1 MSEAEILEL
10 TYDCTCKIIRKVSVK
25 DVDTGITSNTDVVI
39 ANNIK
44 CAISKLDKMSS
55 SINGEIGSIIS
66 NDTLFINPLADV
78 LPGDTLEVTNE
89 IGEKTIYLASK
100 PKYYKSHK
108 NIPVTEK
115 DRV

>member
-10 TYDCTCKIIRKVSVK
+10 TYFDTCKIIRKVSVK
-25 DVDTGITSNTDVVI
+25 DATTGITSYTEIVI
-39 ANNIK
+39 GDNIK
-44 CAISKLDKMSS
+44 CALSRNNSS
-55 SINGEIGSIIS
+55 NITGEIGSIVS

-100 PKYYKSHK
+100 PHYYKSHK
-108 NIPVTEK
+108 QTPITEK